1 MYEIVKNVITSKS
14 YELTNILTKI
24 DTLWVQ
30 GSLTEVQRTELIS
43 LARQSADPAA
53 SYAPLQEQ
61 VNALANQLDA
71 LTARVSA
78 LEQSGETGGE
88 EPEQPAEEW
97 PEYVQPTGAH
107 DAYHNGDKVTWN
119 GQRYTCIAPDGT
131 ACVWDPDTYPAYWQ
145 EEADEEEGGEEETGD
160 IQEDSQ

>member
-1 MYEIVKNVITSKS
+1 MYEIVKNVINAKT
-14 YELTNILTKI
+14 YELTDILTKI

-30 GSLTEVQRTELIS
+30 GNLTEEQRTELTA
-43 LARQSADPAA
+43 LARQNADPAA

-61 VNALANQLDA
+61 IDAMANRLDV
-71 LTARVSA
+71 LTTRVSA
-78 LEQSGETGGE
+78 LEQSGETGE
-88 EPEQPAEEW
+88 EKPEQPAEEW

-119 GQRYTCIAPDGT
+119 GQHYTCIAPEGT

-145 EEADEEEGGEEETGD
+145 LVEDT
-160 IQEDSQ
+160 QEDTQ